1 MVESLVTQHFLGK
14 ASAYDDTDDVDIVRG
29 KGKGLIL
36 LLHGAPGVGKTTT
49 AECVATY
56 FRKPLFQITCGDLG
70 STADVV
76 ESRLEKKFAL
86 ASRWGC
92 ILLIDEADVFLE
104 ARQTENFDRNS
115 LVAVFFQT
123 LEYYTGIL
131 FLTTNRV
138 GTFDEALTSCIHISL
153 YYPPLSQT
161 STLAVFKVNLTRI
174 QAHFEK
180 KERGEA
186 ELELDELSVNEF
198 ILDYFAENKDER
210 WNGRQIRNA
219 CQTALALAEF
229 EGQKPANP
237 DASGGRNVMQVAAMS
252 RKMIKVKLTKKH
264 FQDVAKAYLAFMKYL
279 REVHGVSAAQQTKN
293 FRLRHDRCGLGES
306 ASQRTSG
313 QRYRQEYDDGE
324 DVAYEYGYAHSHQR
338 YEDDQRPTQDD
349 DDRRDFENEPSFDE
363 EDDYDE
369 GYEEQPAA
377 RGKQPVQNYDEDL
390 EDDSYYPDGQQQTA
404 RYRPGPLH
412 PESIERY
419 TARGGN
425 RGRGTGPGQQTSR
438 RGGHVAKKR
447 VVPGGYR
454 KAPPALRSVSPN
466 IAD

>member
-36 LLHGAPGVGKTTT
+36 LLHGPPGVGKMTT

-115 LVAVFFQT
+115 LVAGFLQT

-138 GTFDEALTSCIHISL
+138 GTFDEALTSS
-153 YYPPLSQT
+153 
-161 STLAVFKVNLTRI
+161 R
-174 QAHFEK
+174 FEKK

-198 ILDYFAENKDER
+198 ILD
-210 WNGRQIRNA
+210 
-219 CQTALALAEF
+219 
-229 EGQKPANP
+229 
-237 DASGGRNVMQVAAMS
+237 
-252 RKMIKVKLTKKH
+252 
-264 FQDVAKAYLAFMKYL
+264 
-279 REVHGVSAAQQTKN
+279 
-293 FRLRHDRCGLGES
+293 
-306 ASQRTSG
+306 
-313 QRYRQEYDDGE
+313 
-324 DVAYEYGYAHSHQR
+324 
-338 YEDDQRPTQDD
+338 
-349 DDRRDFENEPSFDE
+349 
-363 EDDYDE
+363 
-369 GYEEQPAA
+369 
-377 RGKQPVQNYDEDL
+377 
-390 EDDSYYPDGQQQTA
+390 
-404 RYRPGPLH
+404 
-412 PESIERY
+412 
-419 TARGGN
+419 
-425 RGRGTGPGQQTSR
+425 
-438 RGGHVAKKR
+438 
-447 VVPGGYR
+447 
-454 KAPPALRSVSPN
+454 
-466 IAD
+466 